1 VGRLLAMRGPRI
13 VAIAFLT
20 SLVVAAPVFAHPQT
34 TNAPA
39 ILVVKVTITDKSIT
53 VRPNAAPRGTSATFI
68 LTNRGTK
75 TQKWIL
81 GSTARG
87 VGHKIGFAS
96 VLAPDQQKNVVM
108 FLDYRGLLPYSAS
121 KLSGGTVLKGSFTIR

>member
-1 VGRLLAMRGPRI
+1 MRSPRL

-20 SLVVAAPVFAHPQT
+20 PFVVAAPGFAHPQT

-39 ILVVKVTITDKSIT
+39 ISTIKVTITDKSIT

-75 TQKWIL
+75 TQKWVI
-81 GSTARG
+81 GNATRG
-87 VGHKIGFAS
+87 VGQKIGFSS

-108 FLDYRGLLPYSAS
+108 FLDYRGALPYSAS
-121 KLSGGTVLKGSFTIR
+121 KVGGGTVLKGNFKIR

>member
-1 VGRLLAMRGPRI
+1 MKRPKLI
-13 VAIAFLT
+13 AIASVA
-20 SLVVAAPVFAHPQT
+20 SLAIAAPAFAHPQT

-39 ILVVKVTITDKSIT
+39 ILIVKVTITDHGIT

-68 LTNRGTK
+68 LTNRGTE
-75 TQKWIL
+75 TQKWVL

-96 VLAPDQQKNVVM
+96 TLAPDQQKNVVM

-121 KLSGGTVLKGSFTIR
+121 KLGGGTVLKGSFKIR

>member
-1 VGRLLAMRGPRI
+1 MKRPRL

-20 SLVVAAPVFAHPQT
+20 TLVIAAPGFARPQT

-39 ILVVKVTITDKSIT
+39 ILTIKVTITDRSIT

-75 TQKWIL
+75 TQKWVL
-81 GSTARG
+81 GNATRG
-87 VGHKIGFAS
+87 VGKKIGFVS

-108 FLDYRGLLPYSAS
+108 FLDYRGQLPYSAS
-121 KLSGGTVLKGSFTIR
+121 QLGGHTTLKGSFRIR